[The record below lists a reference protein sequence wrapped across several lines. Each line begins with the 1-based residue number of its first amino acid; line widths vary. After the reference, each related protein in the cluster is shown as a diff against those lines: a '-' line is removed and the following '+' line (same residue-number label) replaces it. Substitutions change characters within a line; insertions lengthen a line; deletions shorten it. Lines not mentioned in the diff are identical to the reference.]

1 MVPKDR
7 SRLVGNRGGKGANQV
22 SGKTKGPGGLPSK
35 TGNPS
40 GGGRTNVFPRKKG
53 K

>member
-1 MVPKDR
+1 MEKKGSSR
-7 SRLVGNRGGKGANQV
+7 SAGNRGGKSRNQV
-22 SGKTKGPGGLPSK
+22 SSKAKGPGGLPSK

-40 GGGRTNVFPRKKG
+40 GGGRTNVSSRKKG